1 MEIKL
6 LQKERNYG
14 FALLK
19 MFMSFEVILCH
30 CWVINDNLPFYL
42 KIFARFKGEAVPV
55 FMFLSFYLLET
66 TFLNCET
73 TKIKKRLFKVAYPQF
88 GWAVIYWCAYA
99 SLKILFNKF
108 QTLKISDLFLQI
120 IFGHTVNS
128 SMWFQ
133 FVLIVLTIIFFL
145 IFKLGSEKKGILT
158 LHILLLISFAIEYS
172 GLNYFLF
179 SNLPN
184 SVKYPL
190 EGFFPMI
197 PYAILGF
204 DFAYFKIFEKLK
216 ENRIFWI
223 IFLFFCSILVL
234 QVTIINGAS
243 GFYSCNNSILVTV
256 FISGF
261 CYLLPFEKLNEGYLS
276 FIEFASRYTLGIYC
290 MHRLVGKFVNL
301 FFEKM
306 NFEDSSFISCV
317 LIYILCFAISLI
329 ISKIPSKYIK
339 TLVE

>member
-1 MEIKL
+1 M
-6 LQKERNYG
+6 
-14 FALLK
+14 
-19 MFMSFEVILCH
+19 
-30 CWVINDNLPFYL
+30 
-42 KIFARFKGEAVPV
+42 
-55 FMFLSFYLLET
+55 
-66 TFLNCET
+66 NCET

-179 SNLPN
+179 YNLPN

-204 DFAYFKIFEKLK
+204 DFAYFKIFCNYSAPKIPGIMQEFQQ
-216 ENRIFWI
+216 RQ
-223 IFLFFCSILVL
+223 VL
-234 QVTIINGAS
+234 QLQRRLSHAFLLSPYKNG
-243 GFYSCNNSILVTV
+243 F
-256 FISGF
+256 
-261 CYLLPFEKLNEGYLS
+261 
-276 FIEFASRYTLGIYC
+276 
-290 MHRLVGKFVNL
+290 
-301 FFEKM
+301 
-306 NFEDSSFISCV
+306 
-317 LIYILCFAISLI
+317 
-329 ISKIPSKYIK
+329 
-339 TLVE
+339 